1 MNVFGLGTPRECN
14 LAELSDNTLTG
25 QMHFRSLREWE
36 TEFRRGLNQVDLLGE
51 LCPTE
56 QDVLELGRQIGSL
69 VKQRPNWNSAA
80 QSLRDEFPLCYTVFL
95 VGVGMY
101 RYADGD
107 FWSDVCTITGITTSL
122 SSQRWGELFEEIV
135 KTLPVAQFPL
145 TTGHRYVG
153 QILAHGGI
161 PQARLADFFDHVLR
175 PLLYPRGDTALTVE
189 DFLHERLSLSS
200 LATYIGRPA
209 VRFLKYG
216 GNVAVDFV
224 ERCREMAIQADQGI
238 EQPSPELVGLRPH
251 VVHEFLEWRS
261 RQDKSSTASMRV
273 RPPSLLLKP
282 WDEGVC
288 LCLPAQSLP
297 DLGGSVEW
305 QIASGALGDQPRI
318 VEPSQWRTCA
328 GREVKSH
335 YEPLSALLETY
346 TIRLVLRQG
355 DEVAQEL
362 GCWDIT
368 PVQEGHPV
376 LWFDPSSGKAIRRQE
391 WLPKKPLWV
400 LRSPDVTLEP
410 AGLLTVLEQLPSIW
424 AQEGEFVVEAVD
436 LERVSDVSALSDGLP
451 KDQWHVG
458 RRPLLLLPEGNVL
471 EGARCGDIAHV
482 FVGEFPRVR
491 MHWEG
496 ENNLGH
502 WRFVVSRQHLPV
514 RKESTVEFKPEQTET
529 VVELSQVPQGES
541 WVGTYRL
548 TALGPLGLKAELEFA
563 VLPQL
568 EIVGQEDV
576 LDPANCEQ
584 AKLLI
589 EADTATEIIS
599 ASIQTCVR
607 LESETSTR
615 RLYEVIAPLT
625 ERHVELQVKH
635 QAPDGRLENLPLS
648 IPVRCLR
655 WRVVLDQST
664 CADWSVQAIELPLR
678 LLEQS
683 KNPALVVDTSGVS
696 EVRSE
701 LELVACDSEGKAIQ
715 RQRVEPSQK
724 SGVAFKLG
732 AFLDTLRNQA
742 EPATLT
748 LETKLKGKAA
758 SYPALRVSPCFVAQH
773 PTAEYWP
780 APPKVRLVLRW
791 TAPAGRHRLV
801 ARLASVWRPWEGT
814 VVVSIPD
821 TAQGEHEEILPAGRL
836 IPGKYLLRIASE
848 ESWRNAECVERQH
861 GCTILLPDD
870 AAAHRRVALE
880 HAISH
885 SGGDFADHL
894 EMAYLK
900 QDVGESPDEYLARC
914 FERVDEGTFAQV
926 LALADLV
933 RGREAWEELLRC
945 ELSAPRRVRRL
956 LEAYQQ
962 SQINELVLRRYL
974 SCLATPDRWDDE
986 TCELLL
992 AVQDVQREALEQ
1004 VVRRQR
1010 EGWIR
1015 HIVKCTEAGWLTE
1028 REAVEKLSLHPER
1041 AASELNALLSTCPV
1055 ALRILEGLS
1064 RIHPEHTANC
1074 LVWHGYWLRCAAGW
1088 GRIEQIDS
1096 ERGTLPY
1103 LLPRHLEPGLKL
1115 RILLRAGIPDAQ
1127 EEAVISLDE
1136 QKLYLLET
1144 HQAYQCTRCNHFISC
1159 DQQRIVGDHV
1169 RAVHEGIGPAFR
1181 PIKLPVP
1188 AWVGEP
1194 VFRPDSPA
1202 QLFE

>member
-1 MNVFGLGTPRECN
+1 M
-14 LAELSDNTLTG
+14 
-25 QMHFRSLREWE
+25 
-36 TEFRRGLNQVDLLGE
+36 
-51 LCPTE
+51 
-56 QDVLELGRQIGSL
+56 
-69 VKQRPNWNSAA
+69 
-80 QSLRDEFPLCYTVFL
+80 
-95 VGVGMY
+95 
-101 RYADGD
+101 
-107 FWSDVCTITGITTSL
+107 
-122 SSQRWGELFEEIV
+122 
-135 KTLPVAQFPL
+135 KTLPVAQFLL

-200 LATYIGRPA
+200 LATYISRPA
-209 VRFLKYG
+209 VRFLQYG

-238 EQPSPELVGLRPH
+238 EPSPELVGLRPY
-251 VVHEFLEWRS
+251 VVHEFLKWRS

-282 WDEGVC
+282 WGEGVC
-288 LCLPAQSLP
+288 LYLPKQSLP

-305 QIASGALGDQPRI
+305 QTASDALGDQPRI
-318 VEPSQWRTCA
+318 VEPSQWCTRA
-328 GREVKSH
+328 GREVKPH
-335 YEPLSALLETY
+335 YEPLTALSKTY

-368 PVQEGHPV
+368 PVQEGHLV
-376 LWFDPSSGKAIRRQE
+376 LWFDPRSSKAIRRRE

-410 AGLLTVLEQLPSIW
+410 AGSLTVLEQLPSVW
-424 AQEGEFVVEAVD
+424 AQEGEFIVEEID
-436 LERVSDVSALSDGLP
+436 LERASTVLASQKRWSVERG
-451 KDQWHVG
+451 
-458 RRPLLLLPEGNVL
+458 LLLLPEGNSL
-471 EGARCGDIAHV
+471 RGARCEDIDHV

-502 WRFVVSRQHLPV
+502 WRFVVSRQHSPLCTAQG
-514 RKESTVEFKPEQTET
+514 TVMSKPEQAELI
-529 VVELSQVPQGES
+529 VDLSQVLQGES
-541 WVGTYRL
+541 RVGTYRL

-589 EADTATEIIS
+589 EADAATEITS
-599 ASIQTCVR
+599 ASTQTYVR
-607 LESETSTR
+607 LESKTSTR

-625 ERHVELQVKH
+625 ERHVELQVEH

-683 KNPALVVDTSGVS
+683 KNPTLIVDISGVS
-696 EVRSE
+696 EMLSE
-701 LELVACDSEGKAIQ
+701 LELVAYNSEGKSVQ
-715 RQRVEPSQK
+715 RQRAGSRRK
-724 SGVAFKLG
+724 GSAMFKLS

-742 EPATLT
+742 ESVTLT
-748 LETKLKGKAA
+748 LETKLRGRAV

-773 PTAEYWP
+773 PTAEYLL
-780 APPKVRLVLRW
+780 APPNVRLVLRW
-791 TAPAGRHRLV
+791 TAPADGHRLV
-801 ARLASVWRPWEGT
+801 ARLASVWRPWEET

-848 ESWRNAECVERQH
+848 ESWRRNAECVERQH
-861 GCTILLPDD
+861 ACTVLLPDD
-870 AAAHRRVALE
+870 AAAHRRAALE
-880 HAISH
+880 HAISQ

-900 QDVGESPDEYLARC
+900 QDIGESPDEHLARC

-933 RGREAWEELLRC
+933 RGREAWEGLLRC

-986 TCELLL
+986 ACELLL

-1015 HIVKCTEAGWLTE
+1015 HIVKCAEAGWLTE

-1064 RIHPEHTANC
+1064 QVHPMHTAKY
-1074 LVWHGYWLRCAAGW
+1074 LVRCGYWVRCAAGW

-1136 QKLYLLET
+1136 QKLHLLET

-1159 DQQRIVGDHV
+1159 DHQRIVGDHA

-1181 PIKLPVP
+1181 PITLPVP

-1202 QLFE
+1202 RLFE